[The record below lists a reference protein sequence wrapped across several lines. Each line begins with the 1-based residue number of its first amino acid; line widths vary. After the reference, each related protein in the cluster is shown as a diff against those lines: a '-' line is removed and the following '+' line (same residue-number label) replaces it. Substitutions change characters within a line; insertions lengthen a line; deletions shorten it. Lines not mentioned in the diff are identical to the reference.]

1 MCQQFKKVFLNYF
14 VGRGHSSEATA
25 LLTTATYLRET
36 LPIKVNAGPYNNKS
50 VSELHCFIFVSFK
63 YI

>member
-1 MCQQFKKVFLNYF
+1 MRQEGSPFLGCANNLKKVFLNYF

-36 LPIKVNAGPYNNKS
+36 LPIK
-50 VSELHCFIFVSFK
+50 
-63 YI
+63 